1 MTYKTLSNDNNPAV
15 FQSLPSSISNNLE
28 IFELKQLADK
38 EAQYRRHCQKAIRK
52 YKNWCR
58 TQEDQ
63 TDIIEILYGS
73 MEGRIYRGQAED
85 TVRLYWAIRKH
96 FRQAFLIYLDKTGY
110 YPKSH
115 KIAA

>member
-1 MTYKTLSNDNNPAV
+1 MNYKTLSNDNYPAV
-15 FQSLPSSISNNLE
+15 AESLPNSISHDLD

-38 EAQYRRHCQKAIRK
+38 EALYKARCQKAIQS
-52 YKNWCR
+52 YKHWCKS
-58 TQEDQ
+58 QEDQ

-85 TVRLYWAIRKH
+85 TIKLYWAIRKH
-96 FRQAFLIYLDKTGY
+96 FRKAFFSYLDKTGCY
-110 YPKSH
+110 RKDT